1 MLEAI
6 RYPIDVQMS
15 LTMQQTRRETSG
27 HLPHNSGAVKTRS
40 VAASSV
46 GTGTSGSFSSTFGA
60 RMTKNASSSTRRT
73 LPHGPG
79 PLPDKPSMDK
89 AGVRY
94 VAQSNSSRNH
104 AGTAR
109 GSHLSDTYSRKSS
122 TLESPKT
129 RRKVSGDS
137 GYGSSNGKERIG
149 SYRYGEL
156 SNGRRSKS
164 LSSLGPKEDL
174 YPQKRD
180 HELDKY
186 QTRHMY
192 TQRNTKSKPTL
203 NGSSISCSS
212 GIYGSTTHADY
223 RDPRNEIISTRNSYG
238 TKYGQSYSSE
248 KSASSRSSYSIVHVD
263 TARKSAITALP
274 GSEMKCARQS
284 SFSSSNSSPSNSV
297 SYVTTISTQYQ
308 PDK

>member
-1 MLEAI
+1 
-6 RYPIDVQMS
+6 MS

-27 HLPHNSGAVKTRS
+27 HLHHNSGAVKTNRS

-46 GTGTSGSFSSTFGA
+46 GTGTSSSFSSTFGA
-60 RMTKNASSSTRRT
+60 RGTKNASSSTRRT

-109 GSHLSDTYSRKSS
+109 GSYLSDTYSRKSS
-122 TLESPKT
+122 SWESPKT

-149 SYRYGEL
+149 GFRYGEL

-174 YPQKRD
+174 YTQKRD
-180 HELDKY
+180 YEPDKY

-192 TQRNTKSKPTL
+192 TQRNTNSKPTL

-223 RDPRNEIISTRNSYG
+223 RDPRNETIPTLNSYGG

-248 KSASSRSSYSIVHVD
+248 KSASSRSSYNIVHVD